1 MSRKHNF
8 DTDDAD
14 KQKQEISA
22 KRETYFERISNF
34 QALKNGLI
42 KKYVENALDLRDRQ
56 QKSIFKI
63 TDTPQGDYTYSSG
76 YFNACTAFGKT
87 YLLMAMAEGYHAE
100 EPDKKIV
107 ILEETTDVLE
117 QIAEDLTEKSSF
129 GLNDIGVYYKEE
141 KTPQAPIVVCT
152 YTSMKKMV
160 GEVGKEN
167 IGLVLCDEAHHGLS
181 KERQNFIR
189 QTFAGACLYGFTG
202 TPEYNAA
209 KTCRDLFETEIDS
222 IDIKE
227 GVDSGL
233 LCSVKNGLM
242 ISKIPMDLTGIKDNT
257 GDYDDKKLMEA
268 ISKLSHKKGIRESLA
283 EYYITG
289 YDEDIGILKGKTTL
303 INVPNKEEAD
313 KLAEV
318 FNEKAGSTIA
328 RAYHEETGKEPL
340 IGFNK
345 GEFPVLIQV
354 RRLSEGYNNPK
365 IELCINYPTASQVR
379 EAQCSGRALRRDSEN
394 PNKMALVIDIAFKK
408 ENGGDV
414 YDQIARNGQVLFK
427 DIAQDVCFLS
437 PIRLKMHQHRRELT
451 YQSENKQKIGDD
463 MLFDVVTSYEEL
475 YTLTSK
481 NKEFTEQ
488 SFVPHRQNNDICADE
503 FRYKCDVYRS
513 DGSKVSRLDRKK
525 LFLELMNNEN
535 LLNAGIMAK
544 RRDYAGKKRE
554 FIIGDKLAELQKMTG
569 LRIVLRSKDTLPE
582 QMLDTDIGS
591 LAFRVKYHLYRSDGT
606 EIGSNNKV
614 KIFGELTKNQELIDA
629 GIVVYKRAN
638 NDKLYPCIPAEK
650 IAEFQQKTGYI
661 LTAKEDNSKIQYRDK
676 NDIGNFDF
684 INKNHVYHPN
694 GHELTEIE
702 KSALFDELVQNQE
715 LINAG
720 IIADR
725 KSFGGKIYPFIL
737 KDKLTALQEM
747 TGYHISKTSLIA
759 ERQANDI
766 CYDDFRQKF
775 FAYREDGTSL
785 SIKEK
790 EQFFHDKKLADAG
803 FIAIRK
809 DSIGRRHP
817 YIIGDKLDEL
827 KEHTGYTIKSA
838 KTVYFELEAQAAATL
853 IPEERN
859 KYLTQARKLFE
870 KLNPQIK
877 KQQICPQCLL
887 KIKSTQNSL

>member
-1 MSRKHNF
+1 MSEKHNF
-8 DTDDAD
+8 DTDAANRQ
-14 KQKQEISA
+14 KQKLSA
-22 KRETYFERISNF
+22 EKEAYFERIRNF
-34 QALKNGLI
+34 KALKNGLI
-42 KKYVENALDLRDRQ
+42 KKYVDDALDLRDRQ
-56 QKSIFKI
+56 QGSIFKI
-63 TDTPQGDYTYSSG
+63 TDAPQGDYAYSSG

-87 YLLMAMAEGYHAE
+87 YLLIAMAEGYRAE
-100 EPDKKIV
+100 EQNKKII

-117 QIAEDLTEKSSF
+117 QIAEDLAEKSSF
-129 GLNDIGVYYKEE
+129 GINNIGVYYKEE
-141 KTPQAPIVVCT
+141 KTPQAPIIVCT
-152 YTSMKKMV
+152 YSSMKKMV
-160 GEVGKEN
+160 DEVGKEN

-181 KERQNFIR
+181 SGRQNFIR

-222 IDIKE
+222 VNIKE
-227 GVDSGL
+227 GVDNGL

-242 ISKIPMDLTGIKDNT
+242 ISKIPMNLTGIKDST
-257 GDYDDKKLMEA
+257 GDYNDKKLMEA
-268 ISKLSHKKGIRESLA
+268 ISKLSHKKGMRESLA
-283 EYYITG
+283 EYYLTG
-289 YDEDIGILKGKTTL
+289 NDEDIGILKGKTTL

-313 KLAEV
+313 KLAKV

-354 RRLSEGYNNPK
+354 KRLSEGYNNPK

-379 EAQCSGRALRRDSEN
+379 EAQCSGRALRRDNEN

-408 ENGGDV
+408 ENGGDI

-427 DIAQDVCFLS
+427 DIAEDICFLS
-437 PIRLKMHQHRRELT
+437 PIRLKMHQHRHET
-451 YQSENKQKIGDD
+451 AAKSGIKPKIGDD
-463 MLFDVVTSYEEL
+463 MLFDIVTSYEEL
-475 YTLTSK
+475 YTLASK

-488 SFVPHRQNNDICADE
+488 NFVPHRHDNDIGSDE
-503 FRYKCDVYRS
+503 FRFRYNVYQA
-513 DGSKVSRLDRKK
+513 DGSKVARHDRKK
-525 LFLELMNNEN
+525 LFMELVNNEN
-535 LLNAGIMAK
+535 LRNAGIIAK
-544 RRDYAGKKRE
+544 RRDFSGTKRE
-554 FIIGDKLAELQKMTG
+554 FILGDKLAELQKLTG
-569 LRIVLRSKDTLPE
+569 LRIVVRNKETLPE

-591 LAFRVKYHLYRSDGT
+591 LAFRIKYHLYRSDGT

-638 NDKLYPCIPAEK
+638 NDKLYPCIPADK
-650 IAEFQQKTGYI
+650 ISEFQQKTGYI
-661 LTAKEDNSKIQYRDK
+661 LILKEDNSHIQRRDE

-702 KSALFDELVQNQE
+702 KSALFDRLVQDQE

-725 KSFGGKIYPFIL
+725 KNAGGKIYPFIL

-759 ERQANDI
+759 ERQTNDI

-775 FAYREDGTSL
+775 FAYRKDGTAL

-790 EQFFHDKKLADAG
+790 EQLFQDKKLADAG

-827 KEHTGYTIKSA
+827 KEHTGYTIKSV

-877 KQQICPQCLL
+877 KQQICPQCLQ
-887 KIKSTQNSL
+887 KITAAENKR

>member
-1 MSRKHNF
+1 MSVENAVEDTENKKQQFIAQKDAYRERVRNF
-8 DTDDAD
+8 
-14 KQKQEISA
+14 E
-22 KRETYFERISNF
+22 
-34 QALKNGLI
+34 ALKNGLI
-42 KKYVENALDLRDRQ
+42 KKYVENGLDLRDRQ
-56 QKSIFKI
+56 QESIFKI
-63 TDTPQGDYTYSSG
+63 TDASQGDYTYSSG

-87 YLLMAMAEGYHAE
+87 YLLMAMAEGYRAE
-100 EPDKKIV
+100 EQGKKIL

-117 QIAEDLTEKSSF
+117 QIFEDFTEKTSF
-129 GLNDIGVYYKEE
+129 GINDVGVYYKEE
-141 KTPQAPIVVCT
+141 KTPEAPIIICT

-160 GEVGKEN
+160 NEVGKEN

-181 KERQNFIR
+181 RERQNFIR

-202 TPEYNAA
+202 TPEYNAS
-209 KTCRDLFETEIDS
+209 KTCRDLFETEIDN
-222 IDIKE
+222 INIKE
-227 GVDSGL
+227 GVDKGL

-242 ISKIPMDLTGIKDNT
+242 ISRIPMNLTGIKDST
-257 GDYDDKKLMEA
+257 GDYNDKKLMEA
-268 ISKLSHKKGIRESLA
+268 ISRLSHKKGMRESLA
-283 EYYITG
+283 DYYLTG
-289 YDEDIGILKGKTTL
+289 SDEDIGILKGKTTL

-313 KLAEV
+313 KLAKV

-345 GEFPVLIQV
+345 GEFPVLVQV

-379 EAQCSGRALRRDSEN
+379 EAQCSGRALRRDSKN
-394 PNKMALVIDIAFKK
+394 PNKMALVVDIAFKK
-408 ENGGDV
+408 ENGSDV
-414 YDQIARNGQVLFK
+414 YGQIARNGQVLFR
-427 DIAQDVCFLS
+427 DIAEDVCFLS
-437 PIRLKMHQHRRELT
+437 PIRLKMHQHRHEVAEK
-451 YQSENKQKIGDD
+451 SENKPKISDD
-463 MLFDVVTSYEEL
+463 MLFDIVTSYEEL
-475 YTLTSK
+475 YTLASK
-481 NKEFTEQ
+481 NKEFAEQ
-488 SFVPHRQNNDICADE
+488 SFVPRRQDNDISSDE
-503 FRYKCDVYRS
+503 FRFRCDVYQS

-525 LFLELMNNEN
+525 LFMNLMNNEN
-535 LLNAGIMAK
+535 LHNAGVIAT
-544 RRDYAGKKRE
+544 RRDFAGKKRE
-554 FIIGDKLAELQKMTG
+554 FILGDKLAELQKMTG
-569 LRIVLRSKDTLPE
+569 LCIVIRSKDTLPA

-591 LAFRVKYHLYRSDGT
+591 FSFRVKYRLCRIDGT
-606 EIGSNNKV
+606 EVRSKNKV
-614 KIFGELTKNQELIDA
+614 KIFSELSKNQELINA

-661 LTAKEDNSKIQYRDK
+661 LMAKEDNAHIQRRDE

-684 INKNHVYHPN
+684 INRHHVYHPN

-702 KSALFDELVQNQE
+702 KDALFDQLVQNQE

-785 SIKEK
+785 SIKQK
-790 EQFFHDKKLADAG
+790 EQFFQDKKLADAG

-827 KEHTGYTIKSA
+827 KEHTGYTIKSV
-838 KTVYFELEAQAAATL
+838 KTVYFELEAQAAATS

-877 KQQICPQCLL
+877 KQQICPQCLQ